1 MPDAPDLSQHY
12 EDAGSQMT
20 FTEWDPPG
28 RGSSWQIK
36 RAVESVRTPYQL
48 IELYETETD
57 GKLLVHDGAVMLT
70 ERDEYVYHEML
81 VHVPLLTHPKPR
93 RVLVIGGGDGGT
105 LREIVRHPSVE
116 LVRQVEIDEE
126 VVRISKDH
134 MPRLALGFESEKVDL
149 IIGDGIQYVK
159 DAEPGSYDVIL
170 VDSTDPVGPAQG
182 LFTEEFYRNCHRAL
196 SENGVLAAQTTNFHD
211 HLDLLVTVVQML
223 RGVFGVAEPYNA
235 MIPDYPSGNWCLTL
249 ATKGPDPLRELEPER
264 VEAILSHCAYWN
276 PQIQRAAFAMPT
288 HVLRALGSL

>member
-1 MPDAPDLSQHY
+1 MLDAPDLSRHY

-28 RGSSWQIK
+28 RGSSWQIV

-70 ERDEYVYHEML
+70 ERDEHVYHELL
-81 VHVPLLTHPKPR
+81 VHVPLLTHPNPK

-105 LREIVRHPSVE
+105 LREIVRHPSVV
-116 LVRQVEIDEE
+116 LARQVEIDED
-126 VVRISKDH
+126 VVRISREH
-134 MPRLALGFESEKVDL
+134 LPELAKGFESDKVDL

-182 LFTEEFYRNCHRAL
+182 LFTEEFYRNCYRAL
-196 SENGVLAAQTTNFHD
+196 ADDGVLAAQTTNFHD
-211 HLDLLVTVVQML
+211 HLDLLVTVVKML
-223 RGVFGVAEPYNA
+223 RGVFGSAEPYNG

-249 ATKGPDPLRELEPER
+249 ATKGPDPMRDLEPDR
-264 VEAILSHCAYWN
+264 VEAIQPACRYWN
-276 PQIQRAAFAMPT
+276 PRIHQAAFAMPT
-288 HVLRALGSL
+288 DVERALV